1 MKRTGV
7 GASEEVECAKSDD
20 HCSTRGRNPTLQS
33 APTQREGAH
42 GDASEPSAERD
53 ALNSDV
59 LVARVGLVRVHLWR
73 GAAAAEGRGYGRT
86 TGAVETSR
94 LSAVDDFCNSQP
106 IDTASPNRQLVRA
119 SAIRARHG
127 NADQRGGEPGRPQGN
142 RGTAASCI
150 SSQGHRGAFFASRRS
165 VSRSILRSRIIA
177 SRQSVKSLSS
187 CIT

>member
-20 HCSTRGRNPTLQS
+20 HCSTRGRNPALRS

-86 TGAVETSR
+86 R
-94 LSAVDDFCNSQP
+94 LE
-106 IDTASPNRQLVRA
+106 RWK
-119 SAIRARHG
+119 
-127 NADQRGGEPGRPQGN
+127 
-142 RGTAASCI
+142 
-150 SSQGHRGAFFASRRS
+150 
-165 VSRSILRSRIIA
+165 LRD
-177 SRQSVKSLSS
+177 
-187 CIT
+187 